1 MTGRD
6 LDSIIRVLVHETEI
20 IFTAHPVKISS
31 GAPLAELG
39 FDSMS
44 LVELL
49 VAIERHFGV
58 KLMEHGIS
66 PEDLKSL
73 ETLARRVHQV
83 I

>member
-1 MTGRD
+1 MNGD
-6 LDSIIRVLVHETEI
+6 PDSIVRLLMRETEI
-20 IFTAHPVKISS
+20 IFTGRSVKISPE
-31 GAPLAELG
+31 APLAELG

-49 VAIERHFGV
+49 VSIERHFGV
-58 KLMEHGIS
+58 KMMEIGLS

-73 ETLARRVHQV
+73 NSLALRVSQV